1 MQKIAQQ
8 LEFEKII
15 ERLCNYPTTPLGL
28 EEAKRLEPLHDPQK
42 IAELQA
48 ETTEGLKALQRG
60 KLTINACQD
69 ILQYVKRARK
79 GSLLTAAE
87 LREVGDFLKTIHQ
100 LKPAFLK
107 EEGVE
112 EVYPRLWRK
121 VSALTVLPQVVA
133 AIDQAISPHGEVR
146 DQATPLLSSL
156 KKQGRALQ
164 EKIRKTLDSY
174 VQSPGY
180 GKYLQDRI
188 ITVRQNRYVLP
199 LKQEFRHHIPG
210 VVHDQSSSGMTL
222 FVEPFPV
229 LELNNKLREVDGKVE
244 EEIER
249 ILRKLTFFISAH
261 DQDLENN
268 YYGYAE
274 LDFIMARGYL
284 SQSYRGM
291 EPTMDPAGNL
301 EIFQGRHPLIPEHEV
316 VPIDVRIG
324 KDFKTLVITGP
335 NTGGKTVTLK
345 TIGLF
350 ALMFQSGL
358 HLPAEAGTSM
368 GVYQAVMADI
378 GDEQD
383 IEQSL
388 STFSGHMSNIIPII
402 HGLEKQRGPLLI
414 LLDELGAGT
423 DPQEGSALAM
433 AILDYLHLFDT
444 RTIATTHINDLKVFA
459 HMRAGMEN
467 ASMEF
472 DPHSL
477 APTFRLLIGI
487 PGQSNALIIARQLG
501 LSENLVEKARSFMK
515 KEFLDLEQ
523 AVSGLVEERKK
534 MSVDAQTLEDKKRLL
549 EKRLEDSAK
558 QWAELKSK
566 RKEYLNQARQEAK
579 AILREAQVKA
589 SEALRSIQLAEKEK
603 EKKKHSSM
611 IEASRR
617 QLKALHDQ
625 LDVSLQREDRETA
638 EYDPVNFEELEKGS
652 PVFIKSLRTRGEVI
666 RLASAEDIQVQV
678 GALKINT
685 TLEDLGM
692 EKTAGTKL
700 ANEKDPG
707 PGKTSEK
714 SGAGALL
721 WQKCAST
728 KPHVDL
734 RGLTLEEA
742 LSQLEKYL
750 DDSLLAGLDAVVII
764 HGKGTGRLRQG
775 IHQHLESWGRSGH
788 YRLGEEDE
796 GGSGVT
802 VVTLRQD
809 AHDR

>member
-1 MQKIAQQ
+1 MKKIVQQ

-15 ERLCNYPTTPLGL
+15 DRLCKFTTTPLGL
-28 EEAKRLEPLHDPQK
+28 TKAQRLEPLFDPQR
-42 IAELQA
+42 IAEFQA
-48 ETTEGLKALQRG
+48 ETSEAVKALQRG
-60 KLTINACQD
+60 KLKIDSCKD
-69 ILQYVKRARK
+69 ILQYVNRARK
-79 GSLLTAAE
+79 GSLLSAAE
-87 LREVGDFLKTIHQ
+87 LREVGDFLKAIHQ

-107 EEGVE
+107 EEGMLE
-112 EVYPRLWRK
+112 TYPRLWRK
-121 VSALTVLPQVVA
+121 VSALAVLPQVVA
-133 AIDQAISPHGEVR
+133 AIDQAVSTHGEIK

-156 KKQGRALQ
+156 KKQERVLQ

-229 LELNNKLREVDGKVE
+229 LELNNKLREVNGKIE

-249 ILRKLTFFISAH
+249 ILRKITFSISAH
-261 DQDLENN
+261 DQELESN
-268 YYGYAE
+268 YHGYAE

-284 SQSYRGM
+284 SRAYKGM
-291 EPTMDPAGNL
+291 EPIMDAAGIL
-301 EIFQGRHPLIPEHEV
+301 EICRGRHPLIPEHEV

-324 KDFKTLVITGP
+324 KGFKTLVITGP

-358 HLPAEAGTSM
+358 HLPADPGTVM
-368 GVYQAVMADI
+368 GVFQAIWADI

-402 HGLEKQRGPLLI
+402 HGLEKQQGPLLI

-433 AILDYLHLFDT
+433 ALLDHLHVFDT
-444 RTIATTHINDLKVFA
+444 RTVATTHINDLKVFA

-487 PGQSNALIIARQLG
+487 PGQSNALIIAGQLG
-501 LSENLVEKARSFMK
+501 LPAGLVEKARSFMK

-534 MSVDAQTLEDKKRLL
+534 MSVDAQTIEDKKRLL
-549 EKRLEDSAK
+549 EKRLEDAAREWS
-558 QWAELKSK
+558 ELKAK

-579 AILREAQVKA
+579 IILREAQMKA
-589 SEALRSIQLAEKEK
+589 AEALRMIHLAEKEK
-603 EKKKHSSM
+603 EKKKYSSL
-611 IEASRR
+611 IEASRK
-617 QLKALHDQ
+617 QLRVLDDQ
-625 LDVSLQREDRETA
+625 LDAALQREDREAA
-638 EYDPVNFEELEKGS
+638 EYDPVKFDELEKGS
-652 PVFIKSLRTRGEVI
+652 PVFIKSLRTRGEVT
-666 RLASAEDIQVQV
+666 RLVSSEDIQVQV

-692 EKTAGTKL
+692 DTPASTNL
-700 ANEKDPG
+700 ADEKDHGSRRFPVKSG
-707 PGKTSEK
+707 SGALFWEK
-714 SGAGALL
+714 SAR
-721 WQKCAST
+721 T
-728 KPHVDL
+728 KPQIDL

-742 LSQLEKYL
+742 LAQLEKYL
-750 DDSLLAGLDAVVII
+750 DDSVLAGLDAVVII

-775 IHQHLESWGRSGH
+775 IHEYLDSGERRGS

-802 VVTLRQD
+802 IVTLRQD